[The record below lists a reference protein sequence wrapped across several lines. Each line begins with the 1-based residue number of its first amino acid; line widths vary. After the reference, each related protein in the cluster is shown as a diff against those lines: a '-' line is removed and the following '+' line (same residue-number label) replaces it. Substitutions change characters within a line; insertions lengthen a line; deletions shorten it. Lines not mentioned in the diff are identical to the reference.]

1 MPGDS
6 WNTYLLVALVV
17 LAVVVA
23 WYLVRRSGVRP
34 ADVGG
39 GAAPPLLDRGWQFY
53 SRPTE
58 LEPPGTIFRIDAE
71 RRRYIV
77 DTVPVQTQVGV
88 EAFGKHQESVD
99 ASLGVVA
106 RFFGAKGVN
115 AKLGG
120 GKTEK
125 LVFELQDVAREVA
138 EDADLDAALAPVL
151 RELKYRADNRYFVI
165 RESRRAKS
173 ISHHLTRSQVT
184 DLGGEVSVGEAVKLE
199 GTVFEKKAD
208 GEYVLEKAFDPAL
221 RIMFLPEEILPVDR
235 GLAPQH
241 KSAGP
246 EAVEEGLTL
255 DRVPVR
261 EPLLWEEAEDVP
273 A

>member
-6 WNTYLLVALVV
+6 WNTYLIVALVV
-17 LAVVVA
+17 LVVA
-23 WYLVRRSGVRP
+23 AAWFMVRRTAVRP
-34 ADVGG
+34 TDTGG

-77 DTVPVQTQVGV
+77 DTVPVETRVGV
-88 EAFGKHQESVD
+88 EAFGKHQESVA

-120 GKTEK
+120 GKTEQ

-138 EDADLDAALAPVL
+138 EDADLDLALAPVL
-151 RELKYRADNRYFVI
+151 KGLQYRADNRYFVI
-165 RESRRAKS
+165 RESRRAKG
-173 ISHHLTRSQVT
+173 ISHHLTHNQVT

-208 GEYVLEKAFDPAL
+208 GEYVLEKTFDAPL
-221 RIMFLPEEILPVDR
+221 RVMFLPEEIRPPIRARQGPGDEKSFD
-235 GLAPQH
+235 APT
-241 KSAGP
+241 P
-246 EAVEEGLTL
+246 

-261 EPLLWEEAEDVP
+261 EPLIWEEAEDVP